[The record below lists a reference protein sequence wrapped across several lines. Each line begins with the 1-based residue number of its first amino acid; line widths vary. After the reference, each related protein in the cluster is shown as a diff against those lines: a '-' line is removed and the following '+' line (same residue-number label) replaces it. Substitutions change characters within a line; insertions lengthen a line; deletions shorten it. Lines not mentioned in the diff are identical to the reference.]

1 MDCINIICFY
11 LKKYISD
18 EQFESIFYE
27 HIDDFQKSIREDIYY
42 DLLSAS
48 FSSKQ
53 EIISLNTQLHNYV
66 LGNYKSVYDNINDAY
81 VERIIESND
90 NDIILKLL
98 KKKYQKRKQVDIDCS
113 IISTRLEMI
122 DAIKQALQYPLFCGD
137 NWDAIEDLIYDI
149 ILPQEIILNNWVE
162 VEKKLP
168 QDAAILKALLDKYNN
183 GRCLVI
189 YA

>member
-98 KKKYQKRKQVDIDCS
+98 PKMLPKGGKGGGTQDRSASLSCAQ
-113 IISTRLEMI
+113 
-122 DAIKQALQYPLFCGD
+122 
-137 NWDAIEDLIYDI
+137 DLDLYRGGAGKND
-149 ILPQEIILNNWVE
+149 
-162 VEKKLP
+162 
-168 QDAAILKALLDKYNN
+168 
-183 GRCLVI
+183 
-189 YA
+189 